1 MMRSKAATTTRT
13 QPPRHSQPASL
24 AARPGS
30 AQYLVRPA
38 LEKRQIEL
46 QQHSYTLLVAPQ
58 GYGKSHI
65 MGVWYTALIESGIK
79 PVWITLDSTHND
91 TTKLACAIRDAC
103 CTVLP
108 RDDVESL
115 PTPEH
120 FDVNGLHQLGNIL
133 GEFGENLI
141 LFIDQYETLN
151 ESAALEGI
159 SEFLLRLPPTVHR
172 VVASNVPPHW
182 FTPKLQLS
190 ETLQLLDREAL
201 MFSTPELE
209 QFMRLEGH
217 QSLTEE
223 DILKLSDVTRGWPA
237 ALKLLSMTLKSAV
250 TPGDKSRVLQGKSPL
265 LLEYLDRNVIAD
277 LPEALKDFVFT
288 TAHLQRLRADLC
300 NHIVGMDS
308 ADQQLEALLEQGIL
322 EGNSYAGNWYAYPPL
337 LRNFLRWQL
346 EKEDAN
352 TLADRHC
359 KASDWYLEFGLP
371 DASLYHA
378 LQARDYERAVVVY
391 ANHARDLVVAG
402 DAALIEEFVNETPQH
417 ILQQHPYFL
426 WPYLWMLVISQRF
439 QEAGPHLAEL
449 QQRLESGVVDRSNVP
464 LMPSE
469 EDLKVIEYRIKQ
481 ALDSDW
487 ADPAVWLKLKK
498 LKKKRGSAEDF
509 LQEQIELSLGSAYF
523 RCKKFSEAYTS
534 FYESKR
540 LAVLNHTPITM
551 VSTTVRMAE
560 IRYIQGQLQDAMHQ
574 CTEAIDLAR
583 LVPGQFSLLSGIP
596 LLLMSRIFYD
606 QNLIPEAE
614 QRFYEAQEMFRIY
627 RATHYLK
634 DSTLQRARLANASS
648 GANSALHILEEA
660 IGNLAEHGFEANCNQ
675 LRAEQVKYE
684 VLAGRFDQAEA
695 LLQRLGTPLG
705 SRGPSPTFYCKRSEE
720 NLYLNYCLYLIKT
733 GSHSTASAWLTKLF
747 NQAKSADELVW
758 SVEIAVLLV
767 LAHDGCNDD
776 SRTLRSVREMLL
788 LAERTGVVRPLL
800 EGGNRIQQ
808 LVKKLCATQAPGD
821 PAGEHRPGGKLLTLL
836 LEPGKE
842 SGDPGSAEDRTLPAL
857 STQADTVHNDAGLTP
872 RELELLVLVSEG
884 HSNKMIAGQLIISVG
899 TVKWHLKNIF
909 LKLGVS
915 SRTQAIS
922 KARAIGLTI

>member
-1 MMRSKAATTTRT
+1 MMRSKAATTTRA
-13 QPPRHSQPASL
+13 QPPRHTLPASL
-24 AARPGS
+24 APRPAS

-38 LEKRQIEL
+38 LEERYIEL
-46 QQHSYTLLVAPQ
+46 QQHSYTLLLAPQ
-58 GYGKSHI
+58 GYGKSHV
-65 MGVWYTALIESGIK
+65 MSVWFNALIESGLTPI
-79 PVWITLDSTHND
+79 WITLDSSHNEPS
-91 TTKLACAIRDAC
+91 KLAGALRDAC
-103 CTVLP
+103 CNALP
-108 RDDVESL
+108 REDVESL
-115 PTPEH
+115 LTPEV
-120 FDVNGLHQLGNIL
+120 FNVSDLHQLGSIL
-133 GEFGENLI
+133 GESGENLM
-141 LFIDQYETLN
+141 LFIDQYEALDEN
-151 ESAALEGI
+151 SALEGI
-159 SEFLLRLPPTVHR
+159 GQFLLRLPPTVHR
-172 VVASNVPPHW
+172 VVASTVSPQW
-182 FTPKLQLS
+182 LTPKLQLS
-190 ETLQLLDREAL
+190 ETVQILDRETL

-217 QSLTEE
+217 DSLTEE
-223 DILKLSDVTRGWPA
+223 ELLTLSDVTRGWPA

-250 TPGDKSRVLQGKSPL
+250 TPGEKSSVLQGKSPL

-277 LPEALKDFVFT
+277 LPEPLKGFVFA

-300 NHIVGMDS
+300 NHIAGTDS
-308 ADQQLEALLEQGIL
+308 AGKQLDALLEQGIL

-346 EKEDAN
+346 EKEDAK
-352 TLADRHC
+352 TLAERHC
-359 KASDWYLEFGLP
+359 KASDWYLESGLP

-378 LQARDYERAVVVY
+378 LQAPDYERAVVVY

-402 DAALIEEFVNETPQH
+402 DAALIEEFVNGIPDD
-417 ILQQHPYFL
+417 ILEQHPYFL
-426 WPYLWMLVISQRF
+426 WPYLWMLVITQRF
-439 QEAGPHLAEL
+439 KEAGTHLMEL
-449 QQRLESGVVDRSNVP
+449 QRRLESGVVDRSDVP

-498 LKKKRGSAEDF
+498 KRGSAEDF

-523 RCKKFSEAYTS
+523 RCKKFSEAYTA

-606 QNLIPEAE
+606 QNHIPEAE
-614 QRFYEAQEMFRIY
+614 QRFYQAQEMFRIY

-634 DSTLQRARLANASS
+634 DSTLQRARLANTSS

-695 LLQRLGTPLG
+695 LLQRLATPLG

-720 NLYLNYCLYLIKT
+720 NLYLNFCLYLIKT
-733 GSHSTASAWLTKLF
+733 GSHATASAWLTKLF

-808 LVKKLCATQAPGD
+808 LVKKLYATQAPGD
-821 PAGEHRPGGKLLTLL
+821 SAGDHRPGGNLLTLL
-836 LEPGKE
+836 LDPGKE
-842 SGDPGSAEDRTLPAL
+842 ASEQGRAEDKAQPGLT
-857 STQADTVHNDAGLTP
+857 TQADAVHNDAGLTP

-884 HSNKMIAGQLIISVG
+884 HSNKMIAGDLIISVG